1 MVRLLVL
8 SSGGSVLDWL
18 VVRFGGDKDGVRGQR
33 GRQFVR
39 PSRESSPLPLEVNTG
54 EILGEMR
61 KQHTDSVLQ
70 VQLSLTMLVLS
81 AFSIKDFCSCAIRNA
96 L

>member
-39 PSRESSPLPLEVNTG
+39 PSRESSPLPLEVGTQ
-54 EILGEMR
+54 EIR
-61 KQHTDSVLQ
+61 KQRTDPVLQ
-70 VQLSLTMLVLS
+70 VQLSLTMPALT
-81 AFSIKDFCSCAIRNA
+81 AFSIKDFRSCAIRNA